1 MKKIN
6 IVKSNR
12 EFNEVINKGIKHKN
26 TIFYLYILKNDYK
39 YNRYGIAVSKKIG
52 NAVIRNKYKR
62 QIKDIINDIL
72 VPNIMS
78 DFVFIVRPN
87 IKNLKYSEFKEE
99 TIKLINKLGENYEK
113 QNV

>member
-52 NAVIRNKYKR
+52 NAVTRNKYKR
-62 QIKDIINDIL
+62 RIKSIIDKNNYQNGFNCIIIL
-72 VPNIMS
+72 KRSILEREFEEIEKS
-78 DFVFIVRPN
+78 L
-87 IKNLKYSEFKEE
+87 IKAFSELKIIKE
-99 TIKLINKLGENYEK
+99 
-113 QNV
+113 

>member
-52 NAVIRNKYKR
+52 NAVTRNKYKR
-62 QIKDIINDIL
+62 QIKDILRKL
-72 VPNIMS
+72 VGSCIRSNSTNSIYCKSHNI
-78 DFVFIVRPN
+78 F
-87 IKNLKYSEFKEE
+87 L
-99 TIKLINKLGENYEK
+99 
-113 QNV
+113 Q

>member
-26 TIFYLYILKNDYK
+26 TIFCLYILNNDYR

-52 NAVIRNKYKR
+52 NAVTRNKLKR
-62 QIKDIINDIL
+62 QVRNIIDNNKMLFKKDRFYIIICRKECLDITFEEM
-72 VPNIMS
+72 N
-78 DFVFIVRPN
+78 N
-87 IKNLKYSEFKEE
+87 ELKKLLLKE
-99 TIKLINKLGENYEK
+99 KDDEK
-113 QNV
+113 